1 MKLGI
6 LEDEREERL
15 EAERERRRRE
25 KEKGSLNK
33 RPSDAIEKSE
43 DIKKKFKINMPDTS
57 SSIF

>member
-1 MKLGI
+1 LKLGI

-15 EAERERRRRE
+15 EAERERRRKE

-43 DIKKKFKINMPDTS
+43 DIKKKFKKA
-57 SSIF
+57 